1 MCWSHRCLC
10 KVSEQPLSIV
20 FVSVLVWEPWFLEQ
34 RFGSHSKWWQ
44 RQWWDRTRNPRG
56 GSHFRRMRGP
66 FNTQNTKALIS
77 GVLMTLLFWKST
89 LLSHNSKKTLKKI
102 LSFLSFFF
110 FFYSWRVEV
119 LDICKLLNFLGTF
132 GCQFEK
138 KKEKLQLK
146 VWLSRCHP
154 PVILL
159 SMLNQCRLFFFLTHG
174 GGIEHGDVCGMVTRN
189 SRVKAA
195 WKNPFSV

>member
-44 RQWWDRTRNPRG
+44 RQWWDRTQNPKG
-56 GSHFRRMRGP
+56 GSHFRLV
-66 FNTQNTKALIS
+66 QYTKALIC
-77 GVLMTLLFWKST
+77 GVWWCHCSENHIVQPPQQRLL
-89 LLSHNSKKTLKKI
+89 LYVYL
-102 LSFLSFFF
+102 
-110 FFYSWRVEV
+110 WRVGV
-119 LDICKLLNFLGTF
+119 LDICKLLNFLKTF
-132 GCQFEK
+132 GCQFEIIVG
-138 KKEKLQLK
+138 LK

-159 SMLNQCRLFFFLTHG
+159 SLWKQCRLFFSSWHMGVGWST
-174 GGIEHGDVCGMVTRN
+174 GMF
-189 SRVKAA
+189 AE
-195 WKNPFSV
+195 W

>member
-44 RQWWDRTRNPRG
+44 RQWWDLTQNPKG
-56 GSHFRRMRGP
+56 GSHFRGMRDS
-66 FNTQNTKALIS
+66 FNTQDTKALIS
-77 GVLMTLLFWKST
+77 GVCWCHCSKIHIVRPPEQRLL
-89 LLSHNSKKTLKKI
+89 L
-102 LSFLSFFF
+102 
-110 FFYSWRVEV
+110 YVYQGRVGV
-119 LDICKLLNFLGTF
+119 LDICKLLNFLKTF
-132 GCQFEK
+132 GCQFEIIVG
-138 KKEKLQLK
+138 LK

-154 PVILL
+154 PVMLL
-159 SMLNQCRLFFFLTHG
+159 SLLNQCRLFFCLTHG
-174 GGIEHGDVCGMVTRN
+174 GVLEHGDVCGMVTCN

-195 WKNPFSV
+195 WKSPFSV